1 MDFDTPL
8 TATERDFISQV
19 QQRFRGIE
27 DWQIAYII
35 RRALSYLEALHR
47 G

>member
-8 TATERDFISQV
+8 TAAERNFIFQV

-35 RRALSYLEALHR
+35 RRVLSYLEALHH